1 MEMLLDINNEI
12 LTPSLKC
19 AFCTQIIALI
29 NRSSMTHFIKGKNVR
44 VIALLQIFLQLINPL
59 FLASLF
65 SFAAQAEESPA
76 VFSGQ
81 AKNSP
86 AGKENTGGPS
96 ETLAAV
102 ASESGALLQSD
113 SVSDSLKNRAIS
125 ASTAAAADSVE
136 GWLNQFGT
144 ARVNVMTDEDFSFDG
159 TEADVLVPLYD
170 NQRNLLFTQLGAR
183 RVDDRNTVN
192 IGLGHRYFSDNWMA
206 GTNVFYD
213 RQISGNGHQ
222 RLGLGAELGW
232 DYFKLATNGYFRLS
246 DWMASSRYR
255 DYDERAANGFDIR
268 AEGYFPSWPH
278 LGAQVMYE
286 KYYGDQVAL
295 FNEDERGKD
304 PYAFNLGLNYT
315 PFPLLTVGVNQKLG
329 KADQQDTQFNL
340 ALNYAPGV
348 ALDKQLDPGQV
359 AARRTLRGGRLDL
372 VERNNNIVLEYRKKQ
387 TLSLALPE
395 KVEGTEAAVLPLA
408 VTVKS
413 QHGLDY
419 IEWQDAEL
427 VRRGGEIITSA
438 PGQYAIRLPHYQF
451 SGVNSYTVSAVAH
464 DKEGNTSNSSSMAV
478 NVTGFDLQSIRSA
491 TTSSSATLPADG
503 KSQADI
509 QVALTSAGGQPAT
522 GLADQLSATVTPRN
536 AGLKANVSAAPAVS
550 RSPVL
555 TGFTEGAAGVYHST
569 FTSGTEAGTAEI
581 QPLLMNVKL
590 AKTTITQQSVA
601 IIPAIER
608 VTASGTTALAND
620 SDPITVTA
628 RVLTQNGT
636 PHAGATVFWQADNAA
651 ATLSAAQS
659 VSDENGL
666 ATVAVRSKAMISTTV
681 SARLEQGEAKNSEQ
695 LTFTADSATA
705 RVKQL
710 DLSKTQAVANNNDQ
724 VVVTAQVIDATG
736 HPLDKINVKWA
747 VDQGSAAL
755 SAAESETDAQG
766 NATVTLTSAKAGQ
779 VVIAAQ
785 TGNSAAMTTAPVTF
799 VADNATVKVTALTPD
814 KTAAVADGQESITYT
829 ATVTDSQGNPLA
841 DAVVNWQS
849 TPATAQLSAA
859 SSTTNAQGQAQV
871 SVSSTVAGK
880 VVVMAQTGQ
889 STAYYA
895 PEVMFT
901 ADSRSAKVSAPQADK
916 TSAVANNR
924 DQVALSTTVT
934 DAHNNPVPNLAVGW
948 QVSPATGTLS
958 SAQTMTDDQG
968 VARVTLASDTA
979 GSYQVS
985 AAVGSQQA
993 TSGNLTFTADTQSA
1007 RLVSLNADR
1016 TTGIVAGKDKVTLQ
1030 AKVTD
1035 ANNNPLGDVK
1045 VDWRSDNSS
1054 GVFTPAQSTTDSNGM
1069 ATATFSASLVADT
1082 LITAAITGSEMQQAV
1097 SFVADSSS
1105 AAPKTVVA
1113 DKPQAVAD
1121 GQETVTWTATVVDAN
1136 QNPVTGATVEW
1147 SSSSDL
1153 AFAAGSSSTDSDGI
1167 ATISATATKAG
1178 SAIVTAKVGQQSLS
1192 AAAVTFVGDVKSAVI
1207 SNVQAD
1213 KTVVLSNNSDK
1224 ATYTATVLDA
1234 NQNPVADADVTW
1246 TTSLNKLEAT
1256 TSKTNAQ
1263 GLATVTLKGNALGSA
1278 TVTAAINQSTVENT
1292 QVKFINT
1299 LTDGWRINGTS
1310 GTYTSSAIYDYP
1322 SLGFVVVAPTEG
1334 PTTLIWGG
1342 NGYAVVKAP
1351 MKDEQGNEVMVT
1363 FRGERISDCKSRPL
1377 NAAVSCES
1385 GTGTRA
1391 HFNYVAA
1398 DNPDLPAGNYNG
1410 VIHFMG
1416 KDWHT
1421 SYAFEFILNTTL
1433 TVTN

>member
-1 MEMLLDINNEI
+1 MRL
-12 LTPSLKC
+12 
-19 AFCTQIIALI
+19 
-29 NRSSMTHFIKGKNVR
+29 
-44 VIALLQIFLQLINPL
+44 IALLQVFLQLINPL

-65 SFAAQAEESPA
+65 SFSAQAEERPA
-76 VFSGQ
+76 VFSDQ
-81 AKNSP
+81 AKNNP
-86 AGKENTGGPS
+86 AGKEKTES
-96 ETLAAV
+96 TQERLATV
-102 ASESGALLQSD
+102 AAESGALLQSD
-113 SVSDSLKNRAIS
+113 SASDSLKNRAIS

-144 ARVNVMTDEDFSFDG
+144 ARVKAMTDEDFSFDG

-183 RVDDRNTVN
+183 RVDDRNIIN

-246 DWMASSRYR
+246 DWMASSRYQ

-278 LGAQVMYE
+278 LGASVVYE

-295 FNEDERGKD
+295 FNEDEREKD

-340 ALNYAPGV
+340 ALTYAPGV

-395 KVEGTEAAVLPLA
+395 KVEGNEAAVLPLA

-427 VRRGGEIITSA
+427 VRLGGEIITSA

-464 DKEGNTSNSSSMAV
+464 DKEGNTSNSSSMVV

-491 TTSSSATLPADG
+491 TTSSSAALPADG

-601 IIPAIER
+601 IIPAIEA
-608 VTASGTTALAND
+608 VTASGATALAND

-666 ATVAVRSKAMISTTV
+666 ATVTVRSKQVISTTV
-681 SARLEQGEAKNSEQ
+681 SARLEQGEAKNSGR
-695 LTFTADSATA
+695 LAFTADSATA
-705 RVKQL
+705 LVKQL

-724 VVVTAQVIDATG
+724 VVVTAQVTDATG
-736 HPLDKINVKWA
+736 HPLEKSSVKWA
-747 VDQGSAAL
+747 VDQGSATL
-755 SAAESETDAQG
+755 SAAETETDAQG

-779 VVIAAQ
+779 VVISAQ
-785 TGNSAAMTTAPVTF
+785 TGNSAAVTSAPVTF
-799 VADNATVKVTALTPD
+799 AGDHATVKVTAVTPG
-814 KTAAVADGQESITYT
+814 KTEAVADGNDTITYT
-829 ATVTDSQGNPLA
+829 ATVMDSQGNPLA

-849 TPATAQLSAA
+849 TPATAQLSVA

-871 SVSSTVAGK
+871 SASSTVAGK
-880 VVVMAQTGQ
+880 VVVTAQTGQ
-889 STAYYA
+889 SAAYYA

-901 ADSRSAKVSAPQADK
+901 ADSRSAKVSAPQASK
-916 TSAVANNR
+916 TSAVANTT
-924 DQVALSTTVT
+924 DSVVLTTTVT
-934 DAHNNPVPNLAVGW
+934 DAHNNPVPNQPVDW
-948 QVSPATGTLS
+948 QVSPATGSLS
-958 SAQTMTDDQG
+958 AAQTTTDDQG
-968 VARVTLASDTA
+968 VARVTLTSGTA
-979 GSYQVS
+979 GSYQVT

-993 TSGNLTFTADTQSA
+993 ASGSLTFTADAQSA
-1007 RLVSLNADR
+1007 RLAALSADK
-1016 TTGIVAGKDKVTLQ
+1016 TTGIAAGKDKVTLQ

-1035 ANNNPLGDVK
+1035 ANNNPLRDVK

-1054 GVFTPAQSTTDSNGM
+1054 GVFTPAQSTTDSNGI
-1069 ATATFSASLVADT
+1069 ATATFSASLAADT
-1082 LITAAITGSEMQQAV
+1082 LITAGVNGSEMQQAV
-1097 SFVADSSS
+1097 SIVADSST
-1105 AAPKTVVA
+1105 AALKTVVA

-1121 GQETVTWTATVVDAN
+1121 GQETVIWTATVVDAN
-1136 QNPVTGATVEW
+1136 QNPVNGATVEW
-1147 SSSSDL
+1147 NSSSAL
-1153 AFAAGSSSTDSDGI
+1153 AFSAASSTTDSDGI
-1167 ATISATATKAG
+1167 ATVSATATKAG
-1178 SAIVTAKVGQQSLS
+1178 SAVVTAKVAQQSLS
-1192 AAAVTFVGDVKSAVI
+1192 ASAVSFMGDVKSAVI
-1207 SNVQAD
+1207 GTLAVD

-1234 NQNPVADADVTW
+1234 NQNPVADAEVNW
-1246 TTSLNKLEAT
+1246 TTTLNALAAA
-1256 TSKTNAQ
+1256 TSKTNSQ
-1263 GLATVTLKGNALGSA
+1263 GLATVTLKGNEMGAV
-1278 TVTAAINQSTVENT
+1278 TVTAGINQSTVENT

-1299 LTDGWRINGTS
+1299 LTDSWAITAPS
-1310 GTYTSSAIYDYP
+1310 GVYKSSTIYGYP
-1322 SLGFVVVAPTEG
+1322 SLGFVVAAPTEG
-1334 PTTLIWGG
+1334 PTELIWAASGD
-1342 NGYAVVKAP
+1342 AIVKTP

-1363 FRGERISDCKSRPL
+1363 FRGERITGCTVRPF
-1377 NAAVSCES
+1377 NASIGCQSGS
-1385 GTGTRA
+1385 GTSAR
-1391 HFNYVAA
+1391 FRYNAA
-1398 DNPDLPAGNYNG
+1398 DNPDLPAGNYSG

-1416 KDWHT
+1416 KDAYT

-1433 TVTN
+1433 AVPN